1 MPAILQLNYRPSAA
15 QQQTPNAARYAS
27 AERIN
32 ALPGFRWKTWI
43 SSAETG
49 LRGGIYLFD
58 DVPSAKSWA
67 EQVSKSLTEAGGTE
81 LTARVFEVNEELS
94 AFTHAPLAAPLA
106 AERVPA

>member
-1 MPAILQLNYRPSAA
+1 MPAILQVNYRPSAT
-15 QQQTPNAARYAS
+15 QQQTSLAARFAS

-32 ALPGFRWKTWI
+32 GLPGFRWKTWI

-58 DVPSAKSWA
+58 DVPSARNWA
-67 EQVSKSLTEAGGTE
+67 EQVSKSLTEAGGTD

-94 AFTHAPLAAPLA
+94 AVTHAPIGTAASS
-106 AERVPA
+106 R